1 MCKNGIMYFEVV
13 KTLPSEV
20 SVCTE
25 EAARY
30 NETTEVSYVGEA
42 LTASLQCRSES
53 LKVSTMSSENRSQS
67 SECILPKRCSAV
79 GYVTKIRRYF

>member
-1 MCKNGIMYFEVV
+1 MCKNGIMHFEVV

-30 NETTEVSYVGEA
+30 SETTEVFYVGEA

-53 LKVSTMSSENRSQS
+53 LKVSTMSSENRCQS

-79 GYVTKIRRYF
+79 GYVTQICQYF